1 MTMPKSSSSTRETPP
16 RTWGRLEVLVV
27 LYDRIRN
34 TPTHVGKTCHRG
46 RIRAGVRKHPHARG
60 EDRLSMAVSVAVRET
75 PPRTWG
81 RLDYNEGEYID
92 SRNTPTH
99 VGKTEAAR
107 LAPRMIL
114 KHPHARG
121 EDTWNLLAF
130 FLLTFNKELGR
141 HLNQKLKIFPFGRNT
156 GLQAKKSNSSVD
168 ESLSP
173 QCTWL

>member
-1 MTMPKSSSSTRETPP
+1 MNSVSGNTPTHVGKTENPLKEPCDLQKHPHARGEDNWMILVTPTDGETPP
-16 RTWGRLEVLVV
+16 RTWGRLKVANPAGKLVG
-27 LYDRIRN
+27 N

-99 VGKTEAAR
+99 VGKT
-107 LAPRMIL
+107 
-114 KHPHARG
+114 
-121 EDTWNLLAF
+121 
-130 FLLTFNKELGR
+130 LG
-141 HLNQKLKIFPFGRNT
+141 IY
-156 GLQAKKSNSSVD
+156 
-168 ESLSP
+168 
-173 QCTWL
+173 